1 MSTNEKTQDVLFQYE
16 GMPKMSQAFPLAI
29 QHVVAMIVGC
39 VTPALI
45 VSSAAGL
52 KSGSP
57 EQILLVQS
65 SLVFAAI
72 STIIMLFPIPITKNY
87 HIGARLP
94 MIMGVSFAYV
104 STMQSIARGP
114 EGTGLGVRGLAIIFG
129 ATKGITIL
137 LVIGIIATVLGFYGS
152 PILWIKYGEQFSYI
166 AVLDCISRIVTIM
179 FTSNQILIGDA
190 FNNKYAAI
198 GTDNED

>member
-1 MSTNEKTQDVLFQYE
+1 MSMNEKTQDALFQYE
-16 GMPKMSQAFPLAI
+16 AVPKMTQAFPLAI

-52 KSGSP
+52 KSGSH

-65 SLVFAAI
+65 SLVFSAI
-72 STIIMLFPIPITKNY
+72 STIIMIFPIPITKGY

-94 MIMGVSFAYV
+94 MIIGVSFAYV

-114 EGTGLGVRGLAIIFG
+114 EGIGLGAQGIAIILGAQVVGGIVAFIFGLAVDSCFYIWFG
-129 ATKGITIL
+129 
-137 LVIGIIATVLGFYGS
+137 
-152 PILWIKYGEQFSYI
+152 
-166 AVLDCISRIVTIM
+166 C
-179 FTSNQILIGDA
+179 
-190 FNNKYAAI
+190 
-198 GTDNED
+198 